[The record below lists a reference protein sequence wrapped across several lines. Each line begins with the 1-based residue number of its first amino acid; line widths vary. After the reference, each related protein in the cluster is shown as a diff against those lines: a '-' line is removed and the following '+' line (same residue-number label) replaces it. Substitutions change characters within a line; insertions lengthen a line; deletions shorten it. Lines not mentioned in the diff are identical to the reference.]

1 MMPRDTERDEQ
12 APGLAETRAHPRV
25 KVHSLA
31 YIELGQENAGLIL
44 NISETGMA
52 IQAVQNLSANYL
64 PRMHFRLPHTEA
76 LIQTSGKV
84 VWQIKSKKEL
94 GIEFDA
100 ISEQTRDVI
109 RKWIAAEE
117 NQQSESEE
125 IHQRT
130 LSDYVKPVPQATAFQ
145 KYPSESGDEVM
156 EVPVP
161 MTAPELSTIDPPAMQ
176 PAIENA
182 APSLANAPRVA
193 EPPAPI
199 AFPAAPRR
207 LPDRW
212 RPEPKASE
220 TRASIQRPAPNRQ
233 PEQIFGNASW
243 NRRPTVPASRIE
255 SADKHPRWPYALVI
269 ILLFAV
275 ALVGI
280 TTLDPGLIDTAGIEA
295 WIAGTAASFKLKH
308 APSPNTTQTQQASNT
323 SPNANAALPATTAP
337 LPPAG
342 QSQAPPATQNSA
354 ADVPSTSPSDASP
367 AAAQA
372 SQPTDNDANAPSTQ
386 SPPPNADSS
395 RSDGSESNPAAT
407 TSTPN
412 QPGNAIAPQSQRQ
425 SDRPQTVRTQPAPAY
440 GREVPT
446 REVPTRSIESGA
458 RENGARST
466 NKQYAGSRSP
476 ASTNNQAPLHAA
488 QPNAQTGN
496 AQNQTPARQPRPDS
510 EALQAWRAQTT
521 PPSSSDSA
529 PSSTSGAQNRRSA
542 QSNQFQNPYA
552 NSAAVAPAEKPAQNA
567 TTQPQAFI
575 VEMSGYPSSPV
586 PPSMPLAG
594 VPSGSVAANS
604 QLHAIWVPINLEWAR
619 QYLPGNLG
627 VGRLLS
633 SYSPAYP
640 IEAAREGVQGTVK
653 LDVTIA
659 MDGTIRSVR
668 VLGGPPIL
676 AHAAVSA
683 IRDWRYGES
692 FLAGQPIETQQ
703 YVSIV
708 FRLTSSR

>member
-1 MMPRDTERDEQ
+1 MRPPSPRTQMMPRDTERDEQ

-64 PRMHFRLPHTEA
+64 PRMHFRLPHTQA

-109 RKWIAAEE
+109 RKWIATEE
-117 NQQSESEE
+117 SRQSESEE
-125 IHQRT
+125 THQRA
-130 LSDYVKPVPQATAFQ
+130 LSDYVKPVPQGTAFQ

-161 MTAPELSTIDPPAMQ
+161 VTAPELSTIDPPAMQ
-176 PAIENA
+176 PAPESA
-182 APSLANAPRVA
+182 APPLADASRAAA

-199 AFPAAPRR
+199 EFPSAPRR

-212 RPEPKASE
+212 RAEPKASE
-220 TRASIQRPAPNRQ
+220 TRAPIQRPATNPP
-233 PEQIFGNASW
+233 PERIFGNAAW

-255 SADKHPRWPYALVI
+255 STDKRPRWPYALVI
-269 ILLFAV
+269 VLLSAV

-295 WIAGTAASFKLKH
+295 WVAGTAASFKLKH
-308 APSPNTTQTQQASNT
+308 PPQTTASQARQPNATSPNT
-323 SPNANAALPATTAP
+323 NAALP
-337 LPPAG
+337 
-342 QSQAPPATQNSA
+342 PATAQ
-354 ADVPSTSPSDASP
+354 VPS
-367 AAAQA
+367 AAAQ
-372 SQPTDNDANAPSTQ
+372 SQGSSAKQDAGQNSPGNAPSVSPNAAAPTATEPDQSPAQSADTGANAPSSQ
-386 SPPPNADSS
+386 SPAPTADSS
-395 RSDGSESNPAAT
+395 RASESQSNSDAT

-412 QPGNAIAPQSQRQ
+412 QPRRTIESHSQYQSQAAQ
-425 SDRPQTVRTQPAPAY
+425 AGRTQREQMTPAPAY
-440 GREVPT
+440 GREL
-446 REVPTRSIESGA
+446 PTRSIGNA
-458 RENGARST
+458 APST
-466 NKQYAGSRSP
+466 NKQFPDSPRTAPANSP
-476 ASTNNQAPLHAA
+476 APSSSYGARTNS
-488 QPNAQTGN
+488 
-496 AQNQTPARQPRPDS
+496 QNQTAPSHSPSDS
-510 EALQAWRAQTT
+510 EALQAWRAQTA
-521 PPSSSDSA
+521 PPASSNSA
-529 PSSTSGAQNRRSA
+529 PT
-542 QSNQFQNPYA
+542 P
-552 NSAAVAPAEKPAQNA
+552 
-567 TTQPQAFI
+567 PQAFI
-575 VEMSGYPSSPV
+575 VEMSGYPNSPV

-604 QLHAIWVPINLEWAR
+604 QLHAIWVPANLEWAR

-659 MDGTIRSVR
+659 MDGTVRGVR
-668 VLGGPPIL
+668 VVTGPPIL

-692 FLAGQPIETQQ
+692 FLAGQPIQTQQ

-708 FRLTSSR
+708 FRLASNR